1 MQKKLENVTQKNFKK
16 SLETVFEWTHMFE
29 LVDKDFRVAIKNM
42 FKGLKKTMFKSLN
55 MMTENQQIENLNKAM
70 GIMKRA
76 KCKFWS

>member
-1 MQKKLENVTQKNFKK
+1 ML
-16 SLETVFEWTHMFE
+16 E
-29 LVDKDFRVAIKNM
+29 LVNKDFRVAIKNM
-42 FKGLKKTMFKSLN
+42 FKGLKKTMFKRLN

>member
-16 SLETVFEWTHMFE
+16 SLETVFEWTHMLE
-29 LVDKDFRVAIKNM
+29 LVDKDFRVVIKNM
-42 FKGLKKTMFKSLN
+42 FKGLKKTMFKRLN
-55 MMTENQQIENLNKAM
+55 MTTENQQTENLNKAT